1 MSERMRVLVVDH
13 GGGVE
18 TARRRYELLA
28 QHPELELTVLVPAS
42 WIENYREVR
51 AETRA
56 DGYRILTGRVVW
68 RGYENRGFF
77 STGLLAALQR
87 TRPQVLHLM
96 EEPFSLFAL
105 QSVLL
110 SRLLVPRPKVLFYS
124 FDNLHRGFRYPYR
137 PSWAYGL
144 LQRVVHR
151 LSDGAMLACGE
162 AGEVLRSR
170 GFTKPIRHVSPGVDP
185 QVFAKRD
192 GGERRRELGLD
203 GFVVG
208 YVGRLLRMKGLSL
221 LLAALSEL
229 PSSCRLLLVGGGPD
243 RSLVEDEARARG
255 LGERIRI
262 LAGVSAAEV
271 PSVLGLMDVLVLPSL
286 TTTKWKEQFGRVLIE
301 AMACEV
307 PVIGASSGAIPEVIG
322 DAGAVFPEGDAS
334 ALASALRRL
343 LEDVGERQRLAAAG
357 RERVLR
363 FFTWERVA
371 ESMARIYTDLVA
383 GKLTSETQPPWTR

>member
-1 MSERMRVLVVDH
+1 MSERVRVLVVDH
-13 GGGVE
+13 VGGVE
-18 TARRRYELLA
+18 TARRKYELLA

-51 AETRA
+51 ADTRA
-56 DGYRILTGRVVW
+56 GGYRILTGRAAW
-68 RGYENRGFF
+68 RGHENRGFF
-77 STGLLAALQR
+77 CTGLLAALQR
-87 TRPQVLHLM
+87 TRPHVLHLM

-110 SRLLVPRPKVLFYS
+110 SRLLAPRPKVLFYS
-124 FDNLHRGFRYPYR
+124 FDNLHRSFRYPYR

-144 LQRVVHR
+144 FQRVVHR
-151 LSDGAMLACGE
+151 LSDGATLACGE
-162 AGEVLRSR
+162 AGEVLRCR
-170 GFTKPIRHVSPGVDP
+170 GFTKPIRYLPPGVDP
-185 QVFAKRD
+185 HLFTKQD
-192 GGERRRELGLD
+192 GDERRRELGLD

-208 YVGRLLRMKGLSL
+208 YVGRLLRMKGLSV

-229 PSSCRLLLVGGGPD
+229 PPPCTVLLVGGGPD

-255 LGERIRI
+255 LGERVRI

-286 TTTKWKEQFGRVLIE
+286 TTPKWKEQFGRVLIE

-307 PVIGASSGAIPEVIG
+307 PVIGSSSGAIPEVIG
-322 DAGAVFPEGDAS
+322 DAGAVFPEGNAS
-334 ALASALRRL
+334 ALAAALRRL
-343 LEDVGERQRLAAAG
+343 REDAAERQRLAAAG

-371 ESMARIYTDLVA
+371 QSMARIYTELAA
-383 GKLTSETQPPWTR
+383 GELRSEREPAWKH